1 MKFTVEIC
9 KVLHYGRNSI
19 GCHYN
24 MYGQLAEATAEKDL
38 GVVFSN
44 DLKVV
49 QHCREAYSK
58 ANQILGLVRKTIAF
72 KNPAVLISLYK
83 SLVRPHLEYCSV
95 IWSPHYTKD
104 KVLLERVQHRFTGMF
119 PELKD
124 LPYEQRLAKL
134 KLWSLEERR
143 NRADLIEIFK
153 MIKGFSAVSWFH
165 FFTRVEN
172 SITRG
177 HNWKL
182 AKTRSCH
189 DSRLFFFSQRAV
201 NRWNSLMQDEVDAPT
216 INSFK
221 NYLEKRRNRQMDF
234 FMD

>member
-1 MKFTVEIC
+1 MFPE
-9 KVLHYGRNSI
+9 
-19 GCHYN
+19 
-24 MYGQLAEATAEKDL
+24 
-38 GVVFSN
+38 F
-44 DLKVV
+44 
-49 QHCREAYSK
+49 
-58 ANQILGLVRKTIAF
+58 
-72 KNPAVLISLYK
+72 
-83 SLVRPHLEYCSV
+83 
-95 IWSPHYTKD
+95 
-104 KVLLERVQHRFTGMF
+104 MF

-143 NRADLIEIFK
+143 NRAALIEIFK
-153 MIKGFSAVSWFH
+153 MINGFSAVSWFH

-172 SITRG
+172 S

-201 NRWNSLMQDEVDAPT
+201 NRWNSLMRDEVDATT

-234 FMD
+234 FID